1 MTSPLEESEVP
12 PPSRAAEYAAP
23 ATPALETVLKS
34 PGYTV
39 PEESAFTWIP
49 GFVPVSE
56 AVLEKEGGHTLS
68 LEQPPPLPVPTS
80 AATPVVMSVAT
91 APFIPTMPPTPDD
104 RRNDSSTG
112 SVRQTD
118 RAKVFVV
125 EATEGSA
132 SSAMCQ
138 GPEDVG
144 PDLTREGPFDACE
157 AEPEPGQSPLVLN
170 SMPGCQFR
178 MTSYD
183 DRNNRD
189 DLDPAYGIH
198 LHDPRMMEY
207 MGAPESARLLG
218 RSPEYWL
225 EHMGRDR
232 AVAAALRLH
241 HDASLIMTNV
251 QVMSQFVTSLNRT
264 ASEVMR
270 TVYAREPFPTDAV
283 HFVTPGRRVRRA
295 AHYMAAMGL
304 WRPTSAPVFPGPI
317 SVSSCN
323 SCMACEDCFPDAP
336 Q

>member
-1 MTSPLEESEVP
+1 MIPSMISPLEESQVP
-12 PPSRAAEYAAP
+12 PPSRVAEYAAP
-23 ATPALETVLKS
+23 ATPALETVLES

-39 PEESAFTWIP
+39 PEDSAFTWIP
-49 GFVPVSE
+49 GFVH
-56 AVLEKEGGHTLS
+56 VLEAILEEEGGHTLS

-80 AATPVVMSVAT
+80 AATPVVMTVAT
-91 APFIPTMPPTPDD
+91 EPFIPTMPLTPDD

-125 EATEGSA
+125 DATEGST

-138 GPEDVG
+138 GAQDIG

-157 AEPEPGQSPLVLN
+157 DEPEPGQSPLVLS

-183 DRNNRD
+183 DRDNRN

-225 EHMGRDR
+225 EHICRDR
-232 AVAAALRLH
+232 AVSAALRLH
-241 HDASLIMTNV
+241 HDVSVCN
-251 QVMSQFVTSLNRT
+251 QFEQDGVGSYACSICQRTFPDTTWPQWACGALLVLRYFLDPSRSPPATTAWPVRT
-264 ASEVMR
+264 AFQMLLSDEL
-270 TVYAREPFPTDAV
+270 TTSKAV
-283 HFVTPGRRVRRA
+283 
-295 AHYMAAMGL
+295 
-304 WRPTSAPVFPGPI
+304 
-317 SVSSCN
+317 
-323 SCMACEDCFPDAP
+323 
-336 Q
+336 